1 MIRYLSCHGGNFI
14 TSYYSTE
21 SDSRKGNLLFFLMII
36 FFKIAPFCD
45 RFDNVIKKLLLNE
58 PLKQGFPSNK
68 HIALAID
75 IVIKFLFRSSAS
87 L

>member
-1 MIRYLSCHGGNFI
+1 
-14 TSYYSTE
+14 
-21 SDSRKGNLLFFLMII
+21 MII

-58 PLKQGFPSNK
+58 PLKQGFLSNK

-75 IVIKFLFRSSAS
+75 IVIKFIFRSSAS